1 MEASSGPV
9 IPHLSLSAFVGDD
22 AVVIQP
28 AGVSGSSPVETLSI
42 DLRSGSVQQLQSAP
56 QRIKPIPI
64 HAVLGVVRL
73 FKGSNGAHC
82 WHP

>member
-1 MEASSGPV
+1 MEASANPV
-9 IPHLSLSAFVGDD
+9 VPHVSLNAFVGDY

-28 AGVSGSSPVETLSI
+28 TVASGSTVETLSI

-56 QRIKPIPI
+56 QRIKPIAI

-73 FKGSNGAHC
+73 FKGS
-82 WHP
+82 